1 MAGDAHTWE
10 VRNPDGGMLGME
22 VARSVMAPSMCV
34 LGHAFPEQVDIE
46 VRDAE
51 GRLVAQA
58 EGLRA
63 KGTTP
68 MARLSISE
76 GTLSREQVWPDEA
89 DHGRPVILPGGEVG
103 TLKSW
108 WNAPDGSEW
117 RWQVEFYNH
126 R

>member
-1 MAGDAHTWE
+1 MVDDAYTWE

-22 VARSVMAPSMCV
+22 VARSVMAPSPCV
-34 LGHAFPEQVDIE
+34 LGHAFPERVDIE
-46 VRDAE
+46 VRDA
-51 GRLVAQA
+51 GGNLVAQA

-63 KGTTP
+63 EGTTP
-68 MARLSISE
+68 MARFSISD
-76 GTLSREQVWPDEA
+76 GTLRREQVWPDEA

-103 TLKSW
+103 ILKSW

-117 RWQVEFYNH
+117 RWRVEFYNH